1 MKVVIKILKVLGA
14 LILFIL
20 LLGLYIFLTQRY
32 QFRVKPEKELAAYS
46 GQNIDYPM
54 VNNQFYIPTDGPSN
68 FDIVSLPKNNPE
80 AILDSRQVISLN
92 GVWDIEEG
100 DWKKIPEEFTHTC
113 VVPGLVDLA
122 TPEFEAPGE
131 IKPLYSLK
139 ALKPSNLLGLVRFK
153 DKNREA
159 FWYKRSFTLDKDQ
172 QRELVM
178 LKVHRAKYTSTVWIN
193 GEKAGENGRLYSP
206 GIYNISRYLNPQG
219 EGNEIVIRVASDIRY
234 KHTRNIY
241 GDVLEKK
248 RHIPGIYDKVELISS
263 GNLHIKKVQI
273 VPNITDSTVRVVT
286 WVKNLGVDPKA
297 SHLDFVVKDSL
308 NQYKIR
314 NLVSTITEIHLEPG
328 EEEIVDVVIPM
339 DSFSL
344 WSPEYPNLYTLQ
356 VNTSDDVYHTSFGM
370 RKFHFDP
377 ETKIPM
383 LNGSPYYLRGTSVP
397 FFRFAEDPMREHL
410 AWDEQWI
417 RELFRT
423 FKKMN
428 WNHIRFHVGPAP
440 SLWYQIADEEGMLI
454 QDEYAIWTMKI
465 FRLGLPIDT
474 VVSEYVHWMEEQWNH
489 ASLLIWD
496 AQNESTEKSEP
507 RTGYALNMVR
517 GLDLSNRPWDN
528 GWGDPVEPTDTE
540 EQHPYL
546 FFDGMADV
554 YGREVGPLYKMEELN
569 KLNPDTTN
577 FGKNGHP
584 ALVNEYAWLWV
595 RRDGEPTSLT
605 KGGYQKNFPHWGK
618 EERFEY
624 YARNLAAFTEL
635 YRSQRAAGVMQFA
648 GLTSNF
654 PGCGTTDIFLD
665 QQNLKIED
673 NLEKYLPDAFSPL
686 GLCIYNWSDTI
697 DSGSI
702 LEVPITLIND
712 LGADWKGNID
722 LEIKNANG
730 IYWQSTISA
739 GVPKFGKKVFSTTI
753 NYPDETGW
761 YELIASLIDH
771 SGNTVKSYRKY
782 YIK

>member
-1 MKVVIKILKVLGA
+1 MKVVIKILKVLGSI
-14 LILFIL
+14 ILFIL
-20 LLGLYIFLTQRY
+20 VLALYVFLTQRY

-54 VNNQFYIPTDGPSN
+54 VDNQFSIPTDGPSN
-68 FDIVSLPKNNPE
+68 FKVISQPMSDPE

-92 GVWDIEEG
+92 GIWEIEEG
-100 DWKKIPEEFTHTC
+100 AYKKMPGKFEHTC
-113 VVPGLVDLA
+113 IVPGLVDLA
-122 TPEFEAPGE
+122 TPAFEAPGE
-131 IKPLYSLK
+131 VKPLYSLK

-159 FWYKRSFTLDKDQ
+159 FWYRRSFTLNEDQ
-172 QRELVM
+172 LGELVM

-206 GIYNISRYLNPQG
+206 GIYNISRFLKAPG
-219 EGNEIVIRVASDIRY
+219 EENEIIIRVASDIRY
-234 KHTRNIY
+234 KHTSNIY

-248 RHIPGIYDKVELISS
+248 RHIPGIYDKVELITS
-263 GNLHIKKVQI
+263 GNLHIEKVQI
-273 VPNITDSTVRVVT
+273 VPNINDSTVRVLA
-286 WVKNLGVDPKA
+286 WVKNNGTQPKA
-297 SHLDFVVKDSL
+297 SHLDFVVNDSQ
-308 NQYKIR
+308 NQYLITD
-314 NLVSTITEIHLEPG
+314 LVTTINEIHLEPG
-328 EEEIVDVVIPM
+328 EEDIVDVIIPM
-339 DSFSL
+339 DTFSL
-344 WSPEYPNLYTLQ
+344 WSPENPNLYTLQ
-356 VNTSDDVYHTSFGM
+356 VNTSEDVYKASFGM
-370 RKFHFDP
+370 REFYFDP
-377 ETKIPM
+377 DTNVPI

-423 FKKMN
+423 FKRMN

-496 AQNESTEKSEP
+496 AQNESTETSEP
-507 RTGYALNMVR
+507 RTGYAIKMVR

-528 GWGDPVEPTDTE
+528 GWGNPVEATDMV

-546 FFDGMADV
+546 FFDGMAAV
-554 YGREVGPLYKMEELN
+554 YGRKVGPLYQMEELN
-569 KLNPDTTN
+569 TLNPDTTN
-577 FGKNGHP
+577 FGENGH
-584 ALVNEYAWLWV
+584 AAMVNEYAWLWV

-605 KGGYQKNFPHWGK
+605 RGGYQKYFPHWGK

-624 YARNLAAFTEL
+624 YARNLAALTEL
-635 YRSQRAAGVMQFA
+635 YRSQRPAGVMQFA
-648 GLTSNF
+648 GLSSNF
-654 PGCGTTDIFLD
+654 PGCGTTDLFLD
-665 QQNLKIED
+665 PESLHIEE

-697 DSGSI
+697 DSGSS

-712 LGADWKGNID
+712 LDLDWNGTID
-722 LEIKNANG
+722 LEINNTNG
-730 IYWQSTISA
+730 IHWQSNVSA
-739 GVPKFGKKVFSTTI
+739 GVPKFGKKVFPTTI
-753 NYPDETGW
+753 NYPEEPDW
-761 YELIASLIDH
+761 YELIASVVDH
-771 SGNTVKSYRKY
+771 SGNTVKSRRKF